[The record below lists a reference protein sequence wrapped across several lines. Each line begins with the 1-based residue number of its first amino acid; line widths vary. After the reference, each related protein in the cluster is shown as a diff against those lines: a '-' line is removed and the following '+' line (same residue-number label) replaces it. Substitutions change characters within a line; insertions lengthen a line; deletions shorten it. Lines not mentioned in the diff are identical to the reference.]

1 MLTIIFPYRNRDLA
15 RVEKS
20 LESLKDQTASNFEVK
35 FVDYGSNV
43 EIAGKI
49 RGLCDRFSFV
59 NYSYYYTQFQPWN
72 KSRALNSVIKN
83 LKTDYCFVA
92 DVDILFHPQF
102 IEKAIQLQNG
112 EKSVYFQVGFLSPG
126 QEGTQDHF
134 VSGNYRKS
142 THEATGLSMFP
153 VRVLKELRGFDEF
166 YHFWGAED
174 TDLHVRL
181 KNAGYEIDFYEKEI
195 LLLHQWH
202 PSYRSKERKT
212 LTNELQVS
220 GIVQLNHQYLH
231 NAKVNKRIHAN
242 PINWGEVM
250 NLDQQ
255 QNLLKLPVT
264 HCIDNEKKKVN
275 ELLYGQLAQKQNGNI
290 KVQVEKNS
298 LAESLQWGL
307 KRVAGRKVPEFYT
320 LKEIN
325 DMVLLHL
332 IAFYRDLPFIF
343 YVDQRTETIT
353 FGIMKN

>member
-1 MLTIIFPYRNRDLA
+1 MITIIFPYRNRDLT
-15 RVEKS
+15 RVENAFI
-20 LESLKDQTASNFEVK
+20 SLKEQTCDKFEVE
-35 FVDYGSNV
+35 FVDYGSNG
-43 EIAGKI
+43 ETAGKV
-49 RGLCDRFSFV
+49 RELCARFSFV
-59 NYSYYYTQFQPWN
+59 NYSYCYTQLQPWN

-83 LKTDYCFVA
+83 LETDYCFVA
-92 DVDILFHPQF
+92 DVDIIFHPQF

-112 EKSVYFQVGFLSPG
+112 DKSVYFQVGFLSPG

-134 VSGNYRKS
+134 NTENYRKS

-153 VRVLKELRGFDEF
+153 VTLLKELRGFDEF

-174 TDLHVRL
+174 TDLHMRL
-181 KNAGYEIDFYEKEI
+181 KNAGYKVDFYHKEV

-202 PSYRSKERKT
+202 PSYRSEEKNT
-212 LTNELQVS
+212 LTNELQIS

-255 QNLLKLPVT
+255 QNLLKLPET
-264 HCIDNEKKKVN
+264 HYIDNNKKKVN
-275 ELLYGQLAQKQNGNI
+275 ELLYGQLAQMQNGII
-290 KVQVEKNS
+290 KVQIEKNS
-298 LAESLQWGL
+298 LAESFQWGL

-325 DMVLLHL
+325 DVVLLHL
-332 IAFYRDLPFIF
+332 IAFYRDLPYIF
-343 YVDQRTETIT
+343 QVDKETETIT